1 MNLGYM
7 KKVVRRS
14 WDSLPMPNTMIARV
28 NALGQGIPNNLGLLY
43 RKIRPI
49 GGHSLPFMRLP
60 VILNIN
66 IVLNNVNILV
76 YLPTTAGI

>member
-49 GGHSLPFMRLP
+49 GEIDITG
-60 VILNIN
+60 VD
-66 IVLNNVNILV
+66 
-76 YLPTTAGI
+76 GG